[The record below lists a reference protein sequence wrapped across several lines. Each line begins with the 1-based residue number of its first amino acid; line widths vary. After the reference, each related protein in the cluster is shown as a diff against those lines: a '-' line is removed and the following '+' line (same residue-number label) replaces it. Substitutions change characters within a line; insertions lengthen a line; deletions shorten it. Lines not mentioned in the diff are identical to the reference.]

1 MVTMR
6 DVAQLAGV
14 SITTVSHVL
23 NSTRAVAPDT
33 RTRVLDAIDV
43 TGYTG
48 DAIARSL
55 VTGGTKSIGVAMS
68 LDANPTV
75 AQLIRAIEQETAQ
88 AGYAMVLT
96 DTRDEPE
103 TERLAVR
110 TLRSR
115 RVDGVI
121 LAPSPGADT
130 AVLPDLRK
138 LDLPTV
144 LVDRLSISQDVDQI
158 GPENVQAISA
168 LVRHLAEHGHRRIGM
183 VSGPAD
189 LATNSERVL
198 GYRLGLGRAGLT
210 WDESLVGYSDQESA
224 EVDALLDH
232 PDPPTAMIAGSD
244 AVLAG
249 LLRAVRGRDL
259 RVGSDLAVVAF
270 GEVEWADLVDPPIT
284 TMAAPITDIG
294 RAAVRMLLDRIADPV
309 LPARSS
315 RLPPT
320 LLQRRSCGCP

>member
-6 DVAQLAGV
+6 EVAELAGV

-33 RTRVLDAIDV
+33 RTRVLAAIDV

-55 VTGGTKSIGVAMS
+55 VTGGTKSIGVAMP
-68 LDANPTV
+68 LDPHPTV
-75 AQLIRAIEQETAQ
+75 GQLIQAIEQETAR

-96 DTRDEPE
+96 DTHDEPDA
-103 TERLAVR
+103 ERLAVR

-121 LAPSPGADT
+121 LAPSPGADA
-130 AVLPDLRK
+130 AVLPELRK
-138 LDLPTV
+138 LALPTV
-144 LVDRLSISQDVDQI
+144 LVDRLSASQDVDQI
-158 GPENVQAISA
+158 GPENVQAIST

-210 WDESLVGYSDQESA
+210 WDESLVGYQESA
-224 EVDALLDH
+224 DVAALLDR
-232 PDPPTAMIAGSD
+232 PDPPTALIAGSD
-244 AVLAG
+244 PVLAG
-249 LLRAVRGRDL
+249 LLRTVRTRGL
-259 RVGSDLAVVAF
+259 RVGADLAVVAF
-270 GEVEWADLVDPPIT
+270 GEVEWADLVDPAIT
-284 TMAAPITDIG
+284 TMAPPITDIG
-294 RAAVRMLLDRIADPV
+294 QSAVRMLLDRIGDPE
-309 LPARSS
+309 LPARST

-320 LLQRRSCGCP
+320 LLARQSCGCP

>member
-6 DVAQLAGV
+6 EVAELAGV

-55 VTGGTKSIGVAMS
+55 VTGGTKSIGVAMP
-68 LDANPTV
+68 LDPHPTV
-75 AQLIRAIEQETAQ
+75 GQLIQAIEQETAR

-96 DTRDEPE
+96 DTRDEPDA
-103 TERLAVR
+103 ERLAVR

-121 LAPSPGADT
+121 LAPSPGADA
-130 AVLPDLRK
+130 AVLPELRK
-138 LDLPTV
+138 LALPTV
-144 LVDRLSISQDVDQI
+144 LVDRLSASQDVDQI
-158 GPENVQAISA
+158 GPENVQAIST

-210 WDESLVGYSDQESA
+210 WDESLVGYQESA
-224 EVDALLDH
+224 DVAALLDR
-232 PDPPTAMIAGSD
+232 PDPPTALIAGSD
-244 AVLAG
+244 PVLAG
-249 LLRAVRGRDL
+249 LLRTVRTRGL
-259 RVGSDLAVVAF
+259 RVGADLAVVAF
-270 GEVEWADLVDPPIT
+270 GEVEWADLVDPAIT
-284 TMAAPITDIG
+284 TMAPPITDIG
-294 RAAVRMLLDRIADPV
+294 QSAVRMLLDRIGDPE
-309 LPARSS
+309 LPARST

-320 LLQRRSCGCP
+320 LLARQSCGCP

>member
-6 DVAQLAGV
+6 EVAELAGV
-14 SITTVSHVL
+14 SITTVSHVI
-23 NSTRAVAPDT
+23 NSTRSVAPDT
-33 RTRVLDAIDV
+33 RTRVLDAIDL

-55 VTGGTKSIGVAMS
+55 VTGGTKSIGVA
-68 LDANPTV
+68 LPLNPQPLV
-75 AQLIRAIEQETAQ
+75 GQLIQAIEQETAR

-103 TERLAVR
+103 AERLAVR

-115 RVDGVI
+115 RVDGII
-121 LAPSPGADT
+121 LAPSPGADG
-130 AVLPDLRK
+130 AVLPELRK
-138 LDLPTV
+138 LALPTV
-144 LVDRLSISQDVDQI
+144 LVDRLSTSQDVDQV

-168 LVRHLAEHGHRRIGM
+168 LVLHLAEHGHRRIGM

-224 EVDALLDH
+224 NVTALLGR
-232 PDPPTAMIAGSD
+232 PDPPTALIAGSD
-244 AVLAG
+244 SVLAG
-249 LLRAVRGRDL
+249 LLRTVRARGL
-259 RVGSDLAVVAF
+259 RVGADLAVVAF
-270 GEVEWADLVDPPIT
+270 GEVEWADLVDPAIT
-284 TMAAPITDIG
+284 TMAPPVADIG
-294 RAAVRMLLDRIADPV
+294 QSAVRMLLDRIGDPA
-309 LPARSS
+309 LPARST

-320 LLQRRSCGCP
+320 LLARQSCGCP

>member
-6 DVAQLAGV
+6 EVAELAGV

-55 VTGGTKSIGVAMS
+55 VTGGTKSIGVAMP
-68 LDANPTV
+68 LDPHPTV
-75 AQLIRAIEQETAQ
+75 GQLIQAIEQETAR

-96 DTRDEPE
+96 DTHDEPDA
-103 TERLAVR
+103 ERLAVR

-121 LAPSPGADT
+121 LAPSPGADA
-130 AVLPDLRK
+130 AVLPELRK
-138 LDLPTV
+138 LALPTV
-144 LVDRLSISQDVDQI
+144 LVDRLSASQDVDQI
-158 GPENVQAISA
+158 GPENVQAIST

-210 WDESLVGYSDQESA
+210 WDESLVGYQESA
-224 EVDALLDH
+224 DVAALLDR
-232 PDPPTAMIAGSD
+232 PDPPTALIAGSD
-244 AVLAG
+244 PVLAG
-249 LLRAVRGRDL
+249 LLRTVRTRGL
-259 RVGSDLAVVAF
+259 RVGADLAVVAF
-270 GEVEWADLVDPPIT
+270 GEVEWADLVDPAIT
-284 TMAAPITDIG
+284 TMAPPITDIG
-294 RAAVRMLLDRIADPV
+294 QSAVRMLLDRIGDPE
-309 LPARSS
+309 LPARST

-320 LLQRRSCGCP
+320 LLARQSCGCP